1 MRKAFIFVAILVALV
16 AVACGSDSDEPEAVP
31 TAAGTPTEAE
41 QAYLDDVAGVAVLI
55 GEKFAHFGEIIDQVF
70 PTREALFG
78 ALTEAGAGTAFDSGL
93 EALEA
98 LEPPER
104 FRDEHELAL
113 DRLRELQRVDR
124 QVGEAVE
131 SNDIIAFALA
141 NVQLGAVSV
150 TSALRHSELF
160 CRAIVPLSAANLCE
174 RPDFS
179 SVGEYGE
186 EIYAIMSRIESEAMP
201 TLAGQIPALNEE
213 EILEVLDTLGP
224 AALDVLE
231 QTREDAGE
239 LEPPAGLEADHERLV
254 QYLDDIVEAATE
266 LRQAAERRDRAAYMM
281 QQRALMEAFCTAQ
294 NELSPAIAPFLVVHF
309 GGPRPCDELQ
319 P

>member
-1 MRKAFIFVAILVALV
+1 MPKAFIFVSILVALV
-16 AVACGSDSDEPEAVP
+16 AFACGSDSDEPEAVP
-31 TAAGTPTEAE
+31 TAAGTPTDAE

-78 ALTEAGAGTAFDSGL
+78 ALAEAGAGTAFDSGL

-104 FRDEHELAL
+104 FREEHELAL
-113 DRLRELQRVDR
+113 DGLRELQRVDR

-131 SNDIIAFALA
+131 NNDIIAFALA

-150 TSALRHSELF
+150 TSALQHSELF
-160 CRAIVPLSAANLCE
+160 CRARFPLAANLCE

-179 SVGEYGE
+179 SAGEYGE
-186 EIYAIMSRIESEAMP
+186 DVYAIMGRIESEAMP

-231 QTREDAGE
+231 QSREDAGE
-239 LEPPAGLEADHERLV
+239 LEPPAGLEADHERLI
-254 QYLDDIVEAATE
+254 QYLDGIVDAATE
-266 LRQAAERRDRAAYMM
+266 LREAAERRDRAAYMT

-294 NELSPAIAPFLVVHF
+294 SELSPAIAPFLVVHF
-309 GGPRPCDELQ
+309 GAPIPCEEVL